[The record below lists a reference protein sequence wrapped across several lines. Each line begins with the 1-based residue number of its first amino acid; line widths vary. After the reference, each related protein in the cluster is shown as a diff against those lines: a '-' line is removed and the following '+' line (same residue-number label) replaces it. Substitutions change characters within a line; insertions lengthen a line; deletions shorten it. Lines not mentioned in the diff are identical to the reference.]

1 MSYRWVGKP
10 LPRTDSEP
18 KVKGELRYPSD
29 LYLPGMLW
37 AATHRSRY
45 PHALIKRIDVSKAE
59 SLPGVVAVLTHRDV
73 PGENRYGLFAKDR
86 PVLADDKVRFYGE
99 PIALVAAETREAAEE
114 AVRLIEVEYEP
125 LPVVSDPLKAMEPDA
140 PRIHEE
146 GNIARKTRIR
156 LGDVESAFKKA
167 EVAVENTYYTGSV
180 AHAFLETEAGIAY
193 LDESGRVNIIAGGQS
208 AYRNRSQICE
218 ALDLPEER
226 VRVVNPHVGGA
237 FGGKDDATVQIHLA
251 LLALKTKRPVK
262 LVWSRE
268 ESMIAGFKRHP
279 GIIWMKTA
287 ADSQGNL
294 LAHQVKIIYDTGAYM
309 SLGPAVLD
317 VAIENCPG
325 PYRIPNID
333 IEAAL
338 VYTNNFVASA
348 FRGFGAPQV
357 IFAAEQQMDMLAER
371 LGMDKVEFRL
381 RNALRR
387 GDIGVFGNKIETSIA
402 IDKALELLKN
412 HPLWRDREHF
422 KKDSPRPWLKRGVGV
437 AASIKGYTI
446 GALPDKGTVEIEL
459 LRNGVFEVK
468 SGAVEMGQGVET
480 VLALIAAERIGCG
493 LENVRVTL
501 ADTDKTPDTSVTSA
515 SRMTF
520 LAGNALLKAAEK
532 MVEKL
537 KTAASEILEEGE
549 ENLEL
554 TERGVCSKKS
564 RRVASYRELY
574 EALRRRGEETRTSG
588 TFEVPRLQPIKGSLE
603 IPHLFF
609 MTAAALAL
617 VEVDTLTGFTR
628 VLKMVEVVDA
638 GRVISRLGFEGQVE
652 GGVAQGLGYTLMEEV
667 VTEDGVMRN
676 PDLATYLIPTSKD
689 MPEIEAI
696 AVEYPEALGPYGA
709 KGVGEITLV
718 PVAPAIINA
727 IYDAVGV
734 RLNRIPATPERVY
747 WALKEAGA
755 LYRRGER

>member
-1 MSYRWVGKP
+1 MNYRWIGKP
-10 LPRTDSEP
+10 VPRIDAEP
-18 KVKGELRYPSD
+18 KVKGELRFPSD

-45 PHALIKRIDVSKAE
+45 PHALIKRIDTSRAE

-73 PGENRYGLFAKDR
+73 PGGNRYGLFVKDR
-86 PVLADDKVRFYGE
+86 PVLADEKVRFYGE

-125 LPVVSDPLKAMEPDA
+125 LPVVSDPLKALEPDA
-140 PRIHEE
+140 PKVHDE

-156 LGDVESAFKKA
+156 LGDVESAFQKA
-167 EVAVENTYYTGSV
+167 EVIVENTYYTGSA
-180 AHAFLETEAGIAY
+180 AHAFLETEAGVAY
-193 LDESGRVNIIAGGQS
+193 LDERGRINLIAGGQS
-208 AYRNRSQICE
+208 AYRNRSQLCE
-218 ALDLPEER
+218 ALDIPEDM

-237 FGGKDDATVQIHLA
+237 FGGKDDVTVQIHLA

-287 ADSQGNL
+287 VDSDGKL

-309 SLGPAVLD
+309 SLGPAILD

-333 IEAAL
+333 IEATL
-338 VYTNNFVASA
+338 VYTNNLVASA

-371 LGMDKVEFRL
+371 LGVDRVEFRL
-381 RNALRR
+381 RNALRK

-402 IDKALELLKN
+402 IDKALEIIRD
-412 HPLWRDREHF
+412 HPLWRNRESF
-422 KKDSPRPWLKRGVGV
+422 KKSVSRPWLKRGVGV

-480 VLALIAAERIGCG
+480 VLALIAAEKLRCG
-493 LENVRVTL
+493 VENVRVTL

-520 LAGNALLKAAEK
+520 LAGNALLKAADK
-532 MVEKL
+532 MIEKL
-537 KTAASEILEEGE
+537 KTAASEILGE
-549 ENLEL
+549 RKENLEL
-554 TERGVCSKKS
+554 SEKGVRSKKS
-564 RRVASYRELY
+564 GRIISYQELH
-574 EALRRRGEETRTSG
+574 ETLRRKGVETRTSG

-638 GRVISRLGFEGQVE
+638 GKVINRLGFEGQVE
-652 GGVAQGLGYTLMEEV
+652 GGIAQGIGYTLMEEV
-667 VTEDGVMRN
+667 VTEKGVMKN

-689 MPEIEAI
+689 MPEIESI
-696 AVEYPEALGPYGA
+696 AVEYPEDLGPYGA
-709 KGVGEITLV
+709 KGIAEITLV

-734 RLNRIPATPERVY
+734 RLNRIPATPERLY

-755 LYRRGER
+755 LYRSRKE